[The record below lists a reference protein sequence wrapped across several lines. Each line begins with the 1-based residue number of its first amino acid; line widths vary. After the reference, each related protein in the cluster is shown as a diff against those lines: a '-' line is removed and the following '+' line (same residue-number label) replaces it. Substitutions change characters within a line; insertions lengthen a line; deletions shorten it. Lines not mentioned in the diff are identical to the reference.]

1 MNSDEYNEKDVSD
14 TESILEFVKTL
25 NQEKTEL
32 ILSSNGKQVGAILTS
47 EQYDWFLDQLDAQQ
61 NIEAINDRASD
72 MDGAQNLSEFKK
84 EFGK

>member
-84 EFGK
+84 KFGK